1 MANFPVKLKAR
12 LLLIRNGEILLL
24 KQTKPNGGNFTLP
37 GGTIESIEF
46 AKEALIRETREEA
59 GIQLTKEDLELAH
72 VLHKKSD
79 EKHRIVFYFKA
90 NIYSGRP
97 KSREQD
103 KFSRLEWRNL
113 QALPDK
119 LTATVKSVIQELRAG
134 NAYSEARM

>member
-12 LLLIRNGEILLL
+12 LLLIQKGEILLL

-46 AKEALIRETREEA
+46 AKEALIRETREEV

-72 VLHKKSD
+72 VMHKKSD
-79 EKHRIVFYFKA
+79 EKHRIVFYFRA

-97 KSREQD
+97 KPREHD
-103 KFSRLEWRNL
+103 KFSRLEWRDL
-113 QALPDK
+113 QSLPER
-119 LTATVKSVIQELRAG
+119 LTPTVKTVLKKLRAG
-134 NAYSEARM
+134 KSYSETRL